1 MKRLKFVFL
10 TSEGKRHHFYPK
22 LKTDKLTNSDIKSV
36 VEQFLEIQSQYPI
49 PGVNLFDKIE
59 KVVWEE
65 KNTKH
70 LFKTKGK
77 AIYIPSDE
85 NA

>member
-1 MKRLKFVFL
+1 MTK
-10 TSEGKRHHFYPK
+10 
-22 LKTDKLTNSDIKSV
+22 SDIKSV
-36 VEQFLEIQSQYPI
+36 VEQFLEIQSQHPI

-65 KNTKH
+65 KKTKTY
-70 LFKTKGK
+70 LKQKGK
-77 AIYIPSDE
+77 AIYIPSGE